1 MDHELGQQFT
11 MCIGNDCVACM
22 APVGCAEVSRVSV
35 LETEH
40 TERCTTRNET
50 QSAVHAPYVQGGFER
65 SDALAFLEHTWS
77 THLMH
82 C

>member
-50 QSAVHAPYVQGGFER
+50 QSAVYGV
-65 SDALAFLEHTWS
+65 
-77 THLMH
+77 
-82 C
+82 